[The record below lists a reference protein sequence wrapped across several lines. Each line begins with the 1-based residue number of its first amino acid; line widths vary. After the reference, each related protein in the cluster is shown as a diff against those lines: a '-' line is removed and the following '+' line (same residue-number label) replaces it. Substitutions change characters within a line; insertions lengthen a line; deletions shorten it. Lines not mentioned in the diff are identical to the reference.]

1 VWEFVSEFGERMGKK
16 MRRIASRDMHSLQIY
31 SWPGNIRELRNVIEH
46 SLIVSTGDTLQL
58 QRLSPGLPDSEKPK
72 SLEELEREYIQFILK
87 STRGRIKGELG
98 AAELLKMNPS
108 TLYSRM
114 RKLGISTERN
124 N

>member
-1 VWEFVSEFGERMGKK
+1 
-16 MRRIASRDMHSLQIY
+16 MHSLQAY

-58 QRLSPGLPDSEKPK
+58 QRLAPGLPVSEKPK

-87 STRGRIKGELG
+87 STRGRIKGEQG

-114 RKLGISTERN
+114 RKLGIPTERN
-124 N
+124 